1 MKKIIIL
8 VLLLIIATVIG
19 IVLMNHTSVFTFE
32 SSIDDDECLRDLQV
46 NVKLHFNYQASN
58 WYSYHKNFTVINEG
72 KIIIPKIQAKEVS
85 YIIIDATAPRC
96 KLHHQEEI
104 DNIYISSPWNVTNKY
119 LFKRDFIQ
127 GEYKIGFDQ
136 FASNLQY
143 DKNFINT
150 STTQYSNDNQYI
162 VEPLDNLQISDISR
176 LYTFDQL
183 KTEGKLLASDIN
195 RLSNLSEEQKNEL
208 IKIHS
213 QKQFNSVPTG
223 F

>member
-1 MKKIIIL
+1 M
-8 VLLLIIATVIG
+8 
-19 IVLMNHTSVFTFE
+19 
-32 SSIDDDECLRDLQV
+32 
-46 NVKLHFNYQASN
+46 
-58 WYSYHKNFTVINEG
+58 
-72 KIIIPKIQAKEVS
+72 
-85 YIIIDATAPRC
+85 
-96 KLHHQEEI
+96 
-104 DNIYISSPWNVTNKY
+104 
-119 LFKRDFIQ
+119 
-127 GEYKIGFDQ
+127 
-136 FASNLQY
+136 QY